1 MVTAAQGNVARA
13 VDALQ
18 PRDVGPITLS
28 TFQILEHQVAE
39 RPAQQRYLSE
49 LTLPAAANA
58 QVRADLAFQGGQPMR
73 MNGLLFRR
81 GLGVGPASRIDLQLQ
96 GQWRLLRADLG
107 IDDACR
113 SAGGLQFQVWGD
125 DRLLYDSGLVKA
137 PGVVK
142 PELDIRGLQ
151 RLSLRTLGAQGTQPA
166 QVCGNW
172 ANAALI
178 GQEGD
183 TATIVSP

>member
-1 MVTAAQGNVARA
+1 MARPVTTTA
-13 VDALQ
+13 
-18 PRDVGPITLS
+18 T
-28 TFQILEHQVAE
+28 
-39 RPAQQRYLSE
+39 
-49 LTLPAAANA
+49 
-58 QVRADLAFQGGQPMR
+58 
-73 MNGLLFRR
+73 
-81 GLGVGPASRIDLQLQ
+81 GPAYRIN
-96 GQWRLLRADLG
+96 
-107 IDDACR
+107 
-113 SAGGLQFQVWGD
+113 AGDEIEVMVWGD

-151 RLSLRTLGAQGTQPA
+151 RLSLRTLGAQGKQPA

-172 ANAALI
+172 ANAVLI